1 MGPKSAN
8 PASVPCH
15 YAPVAP
21 MALMPVNGQKSE
33 IVGQIRTEKQLQR
46 TPLWSPGDDISK

>member
-1 MGPKSAN
+1 
-8 PASVPCH
+8 
-15 YAPVAP
+15 
-21 MALMPVNGQKSE
+21 MALMPVNGQKPE